1 MEEVLEAARRELL
14 GIPGVVGVSA
24 RGYALVVYV
33 ETPEDAARVPRE
45 FMGRRVRVE
54 VVGRVRLL

>member
-14 GIPGVVGVSA
+14 KIPGVVGVSA

-33 ETPEDAARVPRE
+33 EAPEDAARVPRE
-45 FMGRRVRVE
+45 FMGRPVRVE